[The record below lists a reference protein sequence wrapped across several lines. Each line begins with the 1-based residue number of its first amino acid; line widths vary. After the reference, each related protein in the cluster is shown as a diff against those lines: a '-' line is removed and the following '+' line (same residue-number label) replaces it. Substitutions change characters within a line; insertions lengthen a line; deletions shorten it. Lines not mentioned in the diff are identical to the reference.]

1 MDVTMRK
8 DAWKKGNMLYRSI
21 SDVVSNYWDPLDLA
35 ESNGSVNS
43 YEYYLP
49 VIYNWALVANDK
61 HDLAT
66 DLSNLACNQMGV
78 LTTQPNVRKVAHLII
93 AIRDFHLKNTMSLTP
108 NVPLKLR
115 A

>member
-1 MDVTMRK
+1 MLLCVRMPG
-8 DAWKKGNMLYRSI
+8 KKAICFIAQSVMLSLIIGIHWIWQNPMGQSI
-21 SDVVSNYWDPLDLA
+21 PM
-35 ESNGSVNS
+35 
-43 YEYYLP
+43 EYYLP

>member
-1 MDVTMRK
+1 
-8 DAWKKGNMLYRSI
+8 
-21 SDVVSNYWDPLDLA
+21 
-35 ESNGSVNS
+35 
-43 YEYYLP
+43 
-49 VIYNWALVANDK
+49 
-61 HDLAT
+61 
-66 DLSNLACNQMGV
+66 MGV